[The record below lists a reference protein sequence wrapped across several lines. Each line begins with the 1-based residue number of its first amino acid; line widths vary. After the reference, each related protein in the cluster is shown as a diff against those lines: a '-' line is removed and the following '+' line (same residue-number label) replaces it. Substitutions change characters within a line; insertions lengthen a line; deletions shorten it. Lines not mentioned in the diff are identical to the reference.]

1 MCSSDLVAS
10 SDFLSFVRLWDHL
23 REQQQQRT
31 NSQFRRM
38 CKDEFLHYVR
48 VREWQDLF
56 SQLRQ
61 VAGQLGIRQGAEQ
74 GHPDRVHQAVLAGLL
89 SHLGMR
95 EAVEGTKRSDYRG
108 AHGSR
113 FALGRSSAVAASQPK
128 WVVAAELV
136 ETNRLWGHVVAEVK
150 PEWAERLGAHLARR
164 SYGDPWWDT
173 RRGGA
178 VCREQVT
185 LYGLP
190 IVNRTV
196 GYDRVDPAAA
206 REYFIRCALVEGD
219 WTTHHA
225 FWRTNREFLDS
236 LVGMAER
243 LRRPDLADDDAVFA
257 FYDRRLGPEVYT
269 TRHFDRWW
277 KDARTADPELLT
289 MRLEHFTDAATASSA
304 DDFPTTWRQGVLELP
319 VTYRFDPGAPD
330 DGATVHVP
338 VAALHQLDDRGFD
351 WQVPG
356 FRADMVDSLLRS
368 LPKMHRRELT
378 PMEIGRAHV

>member
-1 MCSSDLVAS
+1 
-10 SDFLSFVRLWDHL
+10 
-23 REQQQQRT
+23 
-31 NSQFRRM
+31 M

-61 VAGQLGIRQGAEQ
+61 VAGQMGIRQGAEQ

-243 LRRPDLADDDAVFA
+243 LRRPDLADPTVLIPDGWDGLVQRINDFIAVGASKFVV
-257 FYDRRLGPEVYT
+257 LPLVEP
-269 TRHFDRWW
+269 
-277 KDARTADPELLT
+277 KDPAAWISH
-289 MRLEHFTDAATASSA
+289 LEEAAKVVIPLQT
-304 DDFPTTWRQGVLELP
+304 
-319 VTYRFDPGAPD
+319 
-330 DGATVHVP
+330 
-338 VAALHQLDDRGFD
+338 
-351 WQVPG
+351 
-356 FRADMVDSLLRS
+356 
-368 LPKMHRRELT
+368 
-378 PMEIGRAHV
+378 